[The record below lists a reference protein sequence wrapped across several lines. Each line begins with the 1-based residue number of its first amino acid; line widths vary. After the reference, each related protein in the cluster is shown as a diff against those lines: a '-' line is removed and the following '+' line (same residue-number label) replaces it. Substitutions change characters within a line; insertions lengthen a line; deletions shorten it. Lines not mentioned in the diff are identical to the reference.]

1 MNALLQALGDI
12 CKTRRYAQKILVVNS
27 YHDGHQ
33 ILKAL
38 ARCAVAWLNVTPI
51 TPDDLARRTVEGA
64 LTAENTRLVDDG
76 EILSMI
82 SKVLEEMRSS
92 GELEYFAAL
101 EGIEG
106 PEGILKAALL
116 ELRMAGVTAASLDI
130 AAFVDRQKGKEI
142 KRILAG
148 FEEKLLLEKL
158 ADRAAVY
165 IKAAEMIKMAAH
177 QPADCIY
184 LIPEQLEFDHLT
196 FEYLQLLTA
205 GKRTVLPAETVCGLS
220 RPEGHYF
227 KADTEPPP
235 ESPLSRL
242 YAQNDPQL
250 QAALASAP
258 APAPAI
264 SFFQAY
270 SPSCEVKEVFRR
282 LIKAQLKADEALLCY
297 TNGETYLPLIHSAAQ
312 TLGLPVTYAEGLP
325 AGFTR
330 PGRLL
335 AGLLDWIEDSYNA
348 IHIYRLLC
356 SGALRTGWINLQ
368 AELLR
373 RAAVGW
379 GRERY
384 PACLDNLKQEIKN
397 NLRKA
402 EAKGWSTHYSSA
414 KLEHFPKL
422 EELINTLLNW
432 IPGEN
437 PDGAVQFDR
446 LCRGLSEIIKKY
458 APTTDELERSARE
471 SVLEMLDE
479 LAVSKPEAVQYR
491 AALKRLRKRFNAL
504 RVGAA
509 PAEAG
514 RLHAAPL
521 SGAAWSERENCYLIG
536 LAGNC
541 FPGSGLQDAVLL
553 DRERAK
559 ISPHLT
565 LCAPGP
571 ERNLYRLNL
580 ILAARRG
587 PLTLSFSCFEP
598 VEGRPA
604 FPAAVLLQAYRLKSG
619 SPDADYGDFFN
630 SLEPPA
636 AYYPVRPEQALA
648 LNEWWLSQV
657 LGGHKKSELQSVTNC
672 YPGIKAGLEAE
683 MGRRSR
689 VFTEYDGKVQVDPT
703 HVDPRLN
710 KDKSLSASAIEKLAG
725 CPYAY
730 FLQNLLYVRPPEEQT
745 FDRWAWLDAMERG
758 TLLHAIYARYLRTVC
773 SKPGSPREDRKTL
786 LNIADDEIAK
796 KKNGSPPP
804 SEVVFKSE
812 RNALLRELETFLKCE
827 AQLQQKGSIPVYM
840 EAPFG
845 RGAAAVQEAG
855 IGREDAIEY
864 QLPGK
869 DKILIRGNIDRIDR
883 LPEPDHFR
891 VWDYKTGGTF
901 SYKSSAYIKQG
912 RQIQHALYASAA
924 EIILRDRY
932 PNAVVKEA
940 GYLFPTEKGEGE
952 ACLRKQDRRDKAR
965 EAVEL
970 MLELLSTGAFC
981 VTEKNS
987 DPPCKFCDY
996 PAVCRHPQALEDLQ
1010 EKKDNPANTILE
1022 PWKELQKYE

>member
-1 MNALLQALGDI
+1 MNALLQALGDT
-12 CKTRRYAQKILVVNS
+12 CKAERYVQKILVVKS

-38 ARCAVAWLNVTPI
+38 ARCGTAWLNVTPI
-51 TPDDLARRTVEGA
+51 TPDDLAIN
-64 LTAENTRLVDDG
+64 TAEAALKAESIRLADDG
-76 EILSMI
+76 EILYLI
-82 SKVLEEMRSS
+82 SKVLDEMRSN
-92 GELEYFAAL
+92 GELKYFSAL

-130 AAFVDRQKGKEI
+130 AAFVDHQKGIEI
-142 KRILAG
+142 KRMLAG
-148 FEEKLLLEKL
+148 FEEILLQEKL
-158 ADRAAVY
+158 ADSAALY
-165 IKAAEMIKMAAH
+165 IKATEILKKAAN
-177 QPADCIY
+177 QADDFIY

-196 FEYLQLLTA
+196 FEYLQLLTT
-205 GKRTVLPAETVCGLS
+205 GKRTVLPAEAVCGLS
-220 RPEGHYF
+220 RPDGHYF
-227 KADTEPPP
+227 KVDTEPTP
-235 ESPLSRL
+235 ESQICWL

-250 QAALASAP
+250 QAAPL
-258 APAPAI
+258 PAI

-270 SPSCEVKEVFRR
+270 SPTCEIKEVFRR
-282 LIKAQLKADEALLCY
+282 LIKDQVKADEAMLCY
-297 TNGETYLPLIHSAAQ
+297 ANSETYLPLIHSAAQ
-312 TLGLPVTYAEGLP
+312 TLGIPVTYAEGLP

-335 AGLLDWIEDSYNA
+335 AGLLDWIEDSYSA

-356 SGALRTGWINLQ
+356 SGALKASWSNLQ

-384 PACLDNLKQEIKN
+384 PACLGSLKQEIEDG
-397 NLRKA
+397 LRKA

-422 EELINTLLNW
+422 EELITTLFTR
-432 IPGEN
+432 IPVEN
-437 PDGAVQFDR
+437 PDGTVQFDL
-446 LCRGLSEIIKKY
+446 LCRGLSEIMKKY
-458 APTTDELERSARE
+458 APTADELERSARE
-471 SVLEMLDE
+471 SILEMLGQ
-479 LAVSKPEAVQYR
+479 LAVSKPEATEYR

-514 RLHAAPL
+514 HLHAAPL
-521 SGAAWSERENCYLIG
+521 SGAEWSERKNCYLIG
-536 LAGNC
+536 LAGNY

-553 DRERAK
+553 DREREN
-559 ISPHLT
+559 ISLHLL
-565 LCAPGP
+565 LCAPAP
-571 ERNLYRLNL
+571 ERNLYRLNHF
-580 ILAARRG
+580 LAARRG
-587 PLTLSFSCFEP
+587 PLSLSFSCFEP

-604 FPAAVLLQAYRLKSG
+604 FPAAVLLQAYRLQSG
-619 SPDADYGDFFN
+619 KPEADYGDFFN

-636 AYYPVRPEQALA
+636 AYYPVRPDQALA

-657 LGGHKKSELQSVTNC
+657 LGGHKQGELQSVTDC

-683 MGRRSR
+683 AKRRSST
-689 VFTEYDGKVQVDPT
+689 FTEYDGKVQVDPNQ
-703 HVDPRLN
+703 VDPRLN
-710 KDKSLSASAIEKLAG
+710 NNKSLSASAIEKLAG

-730 FLQNLLYVRPPEEQT
+730 FLKNMLNVKPPEEQA
-745 FDRWAWLDAMERG
+745 FERWAWLGVMERG
-758 TLLHAIYARYLRTVC
+758 TLLHAVYARYLRAVC
-773 SKPGSPREDRKTL
+773 SKPGSPREDRSEL
-786 LNIADDEIAK
+786 FNIAEDEIANK
-796 KKNGSPPP
+796 KKDSPPP
-804 SEVVFKSE
+804 SEVVFQSE

-827 AQLQQKGSIPVYM
+827 EQLWQEGSIPAYM

-845 RGAAAVQEAG
+845 RGATAVQEAG

-891 VWDYKTGGTF
+891 VWDFKTGGTY
-901 SYKSSAYIKQG
+901 SYKSSTYIKQG

-924 EIILRDRY
+924 ETILRDHY
-932 PNAVVKEA
+932 PNAVVEEA

-952 ACLRKQDRRDKAR
+952 AYLRKQNQRDKVK

-970 MLELLSTGAFC
+970 MLKLLSTGTFC
-981 VTEKNS
+981 VAEKGDDS
-987 DPPCKFCDY
+987 PCKFCDY
-996 PAVCRHPQALEDLQ
+996 PAICRHPQALEDLQ
-1010 EKKDNPANTILE
+1010 KKKDDPANTILDL
-1022 PWKELQKYE
+1022 WKELQNYA